1 MNAPGTSRSHGS
13 SNGTD
18 RSRAVCRE
26 PVRAPKISSRSIS
39 KEKKKCKP
47 AVKKRNQK
55 KSGRY
60 EPYPEQQK
68 PCPSLNYTPTSY
80 VYNNED
86 PAWRPASPTWP
97 GKDNA

>member
-1 MNAPGTSRSHGS
+1 MNAPGSSRSHGS
-13 SNGTD
+13 SDGTD
-18 RSRAVCRE
+18 RSRTVCRE
-26 PVRAPKISSRSIS
+26 PVRAPEKSSRSIS
-39 KEKKKCKP
+39 KEKKRSKP

-60 EPYPEQQK
+60 EPYPQM
-68 PCPSLNYTPTSY
+68 PCPNLQYAPTYY